1 MGRHI
6 KIIQPNFFSDT
17 AKYIIHPTFFPGR
30 QANFIKAPWDV
41 HPKSGISFRASRLS
55 FEQVRVLPSHQF
67 FPVPI
72 SPLQYTTI
80 CPLSACLAAAVS
92 LLQSEFKLCQKK
104 ELKLYVRLIL
114 HLISQTVSDS
124 DGICEGFASRNSLL
138 CWILSPPLSVRPN
151 AVSEK
156 CFFFIFE
163 LFHGVKKFQ
172 ADGFYILTA

>member
-55 FEQVRVLPSHQF
+55 FEQVRVPPPLPSPYLHCSTPPSVPFLPAWLLLSRF
-67 FPVPI
+67 FNPNLNCVRKRSSNCMFVSSCI
-72 SPLQYTTI
+72 SSHRRSRIQT
-80 CPLSACLAAAVS
+80 AFAKA
-92 LLQSEFKLCQKK
+92 LLL
-104 ELKLYVRLIL
+104 VIL
-114 HLISQTVSDS
+114 FFVGS
-124 DGICEGFASRNSLL
+124 FLL
-138 CWILSPPLSVRPN
+138 LSVCGRTQFRRN
-151 AVSEK
+151 V
-156 CFFFIFE
+156 FFFIFE

>member
-55 FEQVRVLPSHQF
+55 FEQVRVPPPLPSPYLHCSTPPSVPFLPAWLLLSRF
-67 FPVPI
+67 FNPNLNCVRKRSSNCMFVSSCI
-72 SPLQYTTI
+72 S
-80 CPLSACLAAAVS
+80 SH
-92 LLQSEFKLCQKK
+92 
-104 ELKLYVRLIL
+104 R
-114 HLISQTVSDS
+114 QTVSDS
-124 DGICEGFASRNSLL
+124 DGICEGIASRNSLL

>member
-17 AKYIIHPTFFPGR
+17 AKYFIHPSSFPGR

-55 FEQVRVLPSHQF
+55 FEQVRVPPPLPSPYLHCSTPPSVPFLPAWLLSRF
-67 FPVPI
+67 FNPTLNCVRKRSSNCMFVSSCI
-72 SPLQYTTI
+72 S
-80 CPLSACLAAAVS
+80 SH
-92 LLQSEFKLCQKK
+92 
-104 ELKLYVRLIL
+104 R
-114 HLISQTVSDS
+114 QTVSVS
-124 DGICEGFASRNSLL
+124 DGAAFAKPLL
-138 CWILSPPLSVRPN
+138 LVILFFVESFLLLSVCGRTQFRRN
-151 AVSEK
+151 
-156 CFFFIFE
+156 FFFIFE

>member
-114 HLISQTVSDS
+114 HLISQT
-124 DGICEGFASRNSLL
+124 DGLGFRRHLRRLCFSSFSSLL
-138 CWILSPPLSVRPN
+138 DPFSSSQCAAERSFG
-151 AVSEK
+151 EM
-156 CFFFIFE
+156 FFF
-163 LFHGVKKFQ
+163 
-172 ADGFYILTA
+172 YI